1 MGGERCLRAWSLS
14 AGLLALILLYWCNT
28 GLGGIF
34 YTGQKEPYFNSIQ
47 KLVNLFHLLNEKDS
61 NKDNNNSIRA
71 GQGHA
76 RVIFQGSSSTLTTL
90 SISVELP
97 QFTTFS
103 MGSLFK
109 NNENQSQG
117 VLQYLNV
124 TLEINPPVCLFAGQ
138 EIMTNLGHISP
149 QIERQNNLSNVRL
162 VSPFTDMILIL
173 EAER

>member
-14 AGLLALILLYWCNT
+14 AGLLALILGVIFYTGQLALILLYWCNT

-34 YTGQKEPYFNSIQ
+34 YTGQKESYFNSIQ

-76 RVIFQGSSSTLTTL
+76 RVIFQGSSSTLTSF
-90 SISVELP
+90 SILVELP

-103 MGSLFK
+103 MG
-109 NNENQSQG
+109 
-117 VLQYLNV
+117 
-124 TLEINPPVCLFAGQ
+124 
-138 EIMTNLGHISP
+138 
-149 QIERQNNLSNVRL
+149 
-162 VSPFTDMILIL
+162 
-173 EAER
+173 

>member
-1 MGGERCLRAWSLS
+1 MRKIATMITR
-14 AGLLALILLYWCNT
+14 
-28 GLGGIF
+28 
-34 YTGQKEPYFNSIQ
+34 
-47 KLVNLFHLLNEKDS
+47 
-61 NKDNNNSIRA
+61 NSIRA

-76 RVIFQGSSSTLTTL
+76 RVIFQGSSSTLTSF
-90 SISVELP
+90 SILVELS

-138 EIMTNLGHISP
+138 EIMTKLGHISP

-162 VSPFTDMILIL
+162 VSPFTDMILYFGG
-173 EAER
+173 